1 MFMFFHD
8 LSNLRKVARNT
19 IKCLFYMDSLKAK
32 ALAKELNE
40 LACKGCTEG
49 WLERHDG
56 LSDPI
61 QDIIACGLHGFITSD
76 RQERL
81 VNEVKEIITEK

>member
-1 MFMFFHD
+1 
-8 LSNLRKVARNT
+8 
-19 IKCLFYMDSLKAK
+19 MDSLKAK
-32 ALAKELNE
+32 SLANELNE

-49 WLERHDG
+49 WLEKHDV

-61 QDIIACGLHGFITSD
+61 QEIKECGSLGFITPE

-81 VNEVKEIITEK
+81 INEVKEIKAKN

>member
-1 MFMFFHD
+1 
-8 LSNLRKVARNT
+8 
-19 IKCLFYMDSLKAK
+19 MDRLKAK
-32 ALAKELNE
+32 SLADQLNE

-49 WLERHDG
+49 WLEKHDG

-61 QDIIACGLHGFITSD
+61 EDINECASLGFITLE

-81 VNEVKEIITEK
+81 INEVKEINAQS

>member
-1 MFMFFHD
+1 
-8 LSNLRKVARNT
+8 
-19 IKCLFYMDSLKAK
+19 MDSLKAK
-32 ALAKELNE
+32 SLADELNE

-49 WLERHDG
+49 WLEKHDG

-61 QDIIACGLHGFITSD
+61 QYINECGSLGFITPE

-81 VNEVKEIITEK
+81 INEVKEIKAKN

>member
-1 MFMFFHD
+1 
-8 LSNLRKVARNT
+8 
-19 IKCLFYMDSLKAK
+19 MDSLQAK
-32 ALAKELNE
+32 SLANELNE

-49 WLERHDG
+49 WLEKHDG

-61 QDIIACGLHGFITSD
+61 QDINECGSFGFITPE

-81 VNEVKEIITEK
+81 INEVKEIKAKN

>member
-1 MFMFFHD
+1 
-8 LSNLRKVARNT
+8 
-19 IKCLFYMDSLKAK
+19 MDILKAK
-32 ALAKELNE
+32 SLANELNE

-49 WLERHDG
+49 WLEKHDG

-61 QDIIACGLHGFITSD
+61 QDIIECGSLGFITPE

-81 VNEVKEIITEK
+81 ISEVKEINAEN

>member
-1 MFMFFHD
+1 MD
-8 LSNLRKVARNT
+8 RLRAR
-19 IKCLFYMDSLKAK
+19 SLAN
-32 ALAKELNE
+32 ELNE

-49 WLERHDG
+49 WLEKHDG

-61 QDIIACGLHGFITSD
+61 QDISDCAALGFISPE

-81 VNEVKEIITEK
+81 INEVKEINAEN

>member
-1 MFMFFHD
+1 
-8 LSNLRKVARNT
+8 
-19 IKCLFYMDSLKAK
+19 MDSLKAK
-32 ALAKELNE
+32 NLATELND

-49 WLERHDG
+49 WLENHDG

-61 QDIIACGLHGFITSD
+61 QDIKECGSLGFITPE

-81 VNEVKEIITEK
+81 INEVKEINSGN

>member
-1 MFMFFHD
+1 
-8 LSNLRKVARNT
+8 
-19 IKCLFYMDSLKAK
+19 MDSLKAK
-32 ALAKELNE
+32 LLANELNE

-49 WLERHDG
+49 WLEKHDG

-61 QDIIACGLHGFITSD
+61 QDIIDCGSFGLITPD

-81 VNEVKEIITEK
+81 INEVKEINAEN

>member
-1 MFMFFHD
+1 
-8 LSNLRKVARNT
+8 
-19 IKCLFYMDSLKAK
+19 MDSFEAK
-32 ALAKELNE
+32 SLANELNE

-49 WLERHDG
+49 WLDKHDG

-61 QDIIACGLHGFITSD
+61 QDINECGSFGFITPE

-81 VNEVKEIITEK
+81 INEVKEINAEN

>member
-1 MFMFFHD
+1 
-8 LSNLRKVARNT
+8 
-19 IKCLFYMDSLKAK
+19 MDKLKAK
-32 ALAKELNE
+32 SLANELNE

-49 WLERHDG
+49 WLEKHDG

-61 QDIIACGLHGFITSD
+61 QDISDCGALGFITLE

-81 VNEVKEIITEK
+81 IKEVKEIYKEN